1 MPYIDPQAIIQARK
15 MDLLTYLKNY
25 EPQELVWQSDGA
37 YTTKSHD
44 SLKISNGKWMWWSHG
59 FGGYSALDY
68 LIKVRGYSFIEAVGT
83 IVGHSAVSPP
93 VYVSEGKK
101 KNKKPLLLPKKSKS
115 NDVIKRYLRGRCIDN
130 ELINYCIGNGLMYES
145 LPYHNVVFLGLDN
158 NNKPQYAGFRST
170 GNFRIAGDCS
180 GSNKDY
186 SFRLALNKSS
196 VVHLFEC
203 PIDLLSYATLLK
215 YKGRNPF
222 MTNLVSLAGVYSP
235 AKNIEKSKL
244 PIALRNYLNEHTE
257 TKRIYTH
264 FDNDLAGTLATRA
277 MKTLLKSRFEVIDFP
292 APCGKDFNEYLCMYS
307 GIIRNRNFERNFE
320 R

>member
-1 MPYIDPQAIIQARK
+1 MPYIEPQAVIEARK

-25 EPQELVWQSDGA
+25 EPQELVKFSGDT

-59 FGGYSALDY
+59 IGGYTALDY
-68 LIKVRGYSFIEAVGT
+68 LIKVQGYNFVEAVEV
-83 IVGHSAVSPP
+83 IVGRCAVAPP
-93 VYVSEGKK
+93 VYVSE
-101 KNKKPLLLPKKSKS
+101 NRREKKPLHLPKHSSS
-115 NDVIKRYLRGRCIDN
+115 NDVIIRYLHGRGIDDKI
-130 ELINYCIGNGLMYES
+130 INYCIDNGLMYES
-145 LPYHNVVFLGLDN
+145 LPYHNLVFLGLDGDK
-158 NNKPQYAGFRST
+158 KPQYAGFRST
-170 GNFRIAGDCS
+170 GNVRIAGDCS

-186 SFRLALNKSS
+186 SFRLALNKCS

-215 YKGRNPF
+215 YKGKNPF

-235 AKNIEKSKL
+235 AKNIEESKL
-244 PIALRNYLNEHTE
+244 PTALRNYLNEHPE

-277 MKTLLKSRFEVIDFP
+277 MKTLLESRFEVIDFP
-292 APCGKDFNEYLCMYS
+292 APCGKDFNEYLCVYS